1 MNKRQIIASLNNIA
15 NELDNLGNYKEANT
29 VTKVMSRIAQEIEF
43 SDEERI
49 EFDKRR
55 KEENEKFLADDTA
68 RKERAKIG
76 SEYKNLD
83 FLRSRLEGYITKARE
98 RFIIRKTRKKR
109 NIFQK
114 MIDKSMIDDVVDKF
128 TELVA
133 TKSREEVERELKN
146 FIRSS
151 GDKFNWT
158 DVDSDIE
165 ASILNLYYHTR
176 EEIENDKSLRTY
188 RPFAFKED

>member
-1 MNKRQIIASLNNIA
+1 
-15 NELDNLGNYKEANT
+15 
-29 VTKVMSRIAQEIEF
+29 
-43 SDEERI
+43 
-49 EFDKRR
+49 
-55 KEENEKFLADDTA
+55 
-68 RKERAKIG
+68 
-76 SEYKNLD
+76 
-83 FLRSRLEGYITKARE
+83 
-98 RFIIRKTRKKR
+98 
-109 NIFQK
+109 
-114 MIDKSMIDDVVDKF
+114 MIDDVVDKF